1 MTMTRQEFA
10 TELAKAARLLDDNFN
25 ADTTDPFDRVCVGRV
40 SRSPNGFMC
49 TCTANVEPDA
59 AFAMMEFLLRQ
70 QDDCEAFE
78 PIVGHA

>member
-1 MTMTRQEFA
+1 MTRQEFA

-25 ADTTDPFDRVCVGRV
+25 ADRTKTSTGFVLVAFTQ
-40 SRSPNGFMC
+40 SPNGFMC